1 MSKVGRIAH
10 IGLAVNN
17 LDDARAF
24 YEQGLGIGFTHEET
38 VEAQGV
44 RVGFLPVGDSGIEL
58 LEPLN
63 EESPVGRFLAKRGE
77 GIHHIC
83 LEVEDIVAA
92 MAQLADQ
99 GAELLDQEPRIG
111 AEDRRVAFV
120 HPRSAHGVLIELSEK
135 P

>member
-10 IGLAVNN
+10 IGLAVTN

-24 YEQGLGIGFTHEET
+24 YEQALGIAFTHEET
-38 VEAQGV
+38 VDAQGV
-44 RVGFLPVGDSGIEL
+44 RVGFLPVGDSEIEL
-58 LEPLN
+58 LEPLS
-63 EESPVGRFLAKRGE
+63 EESPVGKFIAKRGE

-99 GAELLDQEPRIG
+99 GAQLLDREPRIG
-111 AEDRRVAFV
+111 AEGKRIAFV

-135 P
+135 S